1 MGPATSAELNVP
13 FGIALGSGGS
23 VYISTQ
29 GSGGRIRKLTP
40 SASSGPPSITTGG
53 IVSAGAYGAFTSIA
67 PGSWIEIYGSNL
79 AVDSRQWAGSDLNG
93 INAPTSLDGTSV
105 TIGGD
110 AAFIDYISGGQV
122 NAQVPSNV
130 GTGPQQVVV
139 KTAAGSSSAYTVTVN
154 AAQPGL
160 LAPSSFNIGGTQ
172 YAVALFPDG
181 MNYVL
186 PPGAI
191 AGLPS
196 QRAQPGDTITFYGV
210 GFGAVI
216 PNIPAGQV
224 VQQDNAL
231 ALPIQIKF
239 GTTQAR
245 VTYDGLAPDAVGSY
259 QFDVVVP
266 SIPSSDAVPVTFHP

>member
-1 MGPATSAELNVP
+1 
-13 FGIALGSGGS
+13 
-23 VYISTQ
+23 
-29 GSGGRIRKLTP
+29 
-40 SASSGPPSITTGG
+40 
-53 IVSAGAYGAFTSIA
+53 
-67 PGSWIEIYGSNL
+67 
-79 AVDSRQWAGSDLNG
+79 
-93 INAPTSLDGTSV
+93 
-105 TIGGD
+105 
-110 AAFIDYISGGQV
+110 
-122 NAQVPSNV
+122 VPSNV
-130 GTGPQQVVV
+130 GTGRQQVVV

-181 MNYVL
+181 MTYVL

-231 ALPIQIKF
+231 ALPFQIKF

-259 QFDVVVP
+259 QFEVVVP
-266 SIPSSDAVPVTFHP
+266 SIPSSDAVPVTFTLNGVAGTQTLYMSVQNGNTAPTLQSLTLSPTSIGGGGTVQGTVTLSTSAPTGGAVVALSSNSSAATVPATVTVPAGATSAIIHVFDIDGKFESDGNHPRILGRRLCAGFAYSHRS